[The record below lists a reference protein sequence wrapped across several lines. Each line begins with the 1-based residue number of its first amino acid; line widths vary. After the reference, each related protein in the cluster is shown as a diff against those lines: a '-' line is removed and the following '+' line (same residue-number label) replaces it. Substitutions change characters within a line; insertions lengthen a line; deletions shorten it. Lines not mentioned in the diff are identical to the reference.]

1 VDLRARWQRA
11 RSRLNLPVA
20 GRIAQSALAAGTAWE
35 SPVPRVSA

>member
-20 GRIAQSALAAGTAWE
+20 GRIAQSALAAGAAWE